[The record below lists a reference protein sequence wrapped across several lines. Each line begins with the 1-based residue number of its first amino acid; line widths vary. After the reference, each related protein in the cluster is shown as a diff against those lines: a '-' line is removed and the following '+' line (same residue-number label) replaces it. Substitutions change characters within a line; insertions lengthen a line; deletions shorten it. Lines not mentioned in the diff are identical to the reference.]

1 MTINLSF
8 INKVFI
14 YKRIPFFSVLIFNC
28 MFATINV
35 PTGFALNMPA
45 ISIISIVFWTLHL
58 GKYFNKYDIFFLGI
72 LNDCL
77 VGTPLGSS
85 SLIYILI
92 SLLASYLKYK
102 TAGMNIIFHFLIG
115 FFIILTSDIIFNITL
130 IILNQQIPSLS
141 YMFFKY
147 LLTIS
152 LYPAFFIIF
161 RWIYDITK
169 LKKYYAEI

>member
-1 MTINLSF
+1 MSNFSF
-8 INKVFI
+8 INKAFI
-14 YKRIPFFSVLIFNC
+14 YRKIPFFSVLIFNSIS
-28 MFATINV
+28 ATINV
-35 PTGFALNMPA
+35 PAGFALNTPA

-58 GKYFNKYDIFFLGI
+58 GKYFNKYDIFFLGL
-72 LNDCL
+72 LNDIFI
-77 VGTPLGSS
+77 GTPLGSF

-92 SLLASYLKYK
+92 SLLANYLKYK
-102 TAGMNIIFHFLIG
+102 TTGMNIIFHFLIA

-130 IILNQQIPSLS
+130 IIFNQQIPSLS

-161 RWIYDITK
+161 RWIYDIIK
-169 LKKYYAEI
+169 LKNYYAEI